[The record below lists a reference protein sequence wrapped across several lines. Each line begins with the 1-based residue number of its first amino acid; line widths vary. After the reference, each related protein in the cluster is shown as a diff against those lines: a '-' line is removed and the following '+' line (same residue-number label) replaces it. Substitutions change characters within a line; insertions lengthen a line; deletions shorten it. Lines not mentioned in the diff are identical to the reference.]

1 MAPLP
6 RPVRTRPLLGKAG
19 PLYLLACLF
28 LHDSVWVTISSSS
41 QGEQRRNRH
50 QRRVIYWGRRRHG
63 HRPVDAC
70 QANLRAE
77 CLLYYII
84 VRSNSLALI
93 KMKSLLNLF
102 TYFNCYHYFFFLS
115 FLIFFCSVLSSVI
128 IKIIIIV
135 TFRLSCFLPPP
146 HHDIK
151 WILTDEQMAVQRG
164 DTHDSR

>member
-50 QRRVIYWGRRRHG
+50 QRRVIYRGRKEGRKEAWTSSCWCLSG
-63 HRPVDAC
+63 
-70 QANLRAE
+70 LMLAE

-84 VRSNSLALI
+84 VRRNSLALI

-102 TYFNCYHYFFFLS
+102 TYFNCCHFLS

-135 TFRLSCFLPPP
+135 RFRLS
-146 HHDIK
+146 
-151 WILTDEQMAVQRG
+151 WLTDEQVAVQRG
-164 DTHDSR
+164 RHTWWSASLWM

>member
-50 QRRVIYWGRRRHG
+50 QRRVIHRGRRRHG

-70 QANLRAE
+70 QANLGAE

-102 TYFNCYHYFFFLS
+102 IYFNCYHFFLFILS
-115 FLIFFCSVLSSVI
+115 YFFCSVLSSVI

-135 TFRLSCFLPPP
+135 TFRLSCPPP
-146 HHDIK
+146 PP
-151 WILTDEQMAVQRG
+151 
-164 DTHDSR
+164 